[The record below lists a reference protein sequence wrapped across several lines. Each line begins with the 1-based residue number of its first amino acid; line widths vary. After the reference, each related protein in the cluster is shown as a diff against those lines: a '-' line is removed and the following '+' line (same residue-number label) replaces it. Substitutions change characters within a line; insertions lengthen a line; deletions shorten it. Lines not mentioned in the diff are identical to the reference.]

1 MKNFFSSILK
11 GYAMV
16 AACALALAVLI
27 VAVLFW
33 RGALTGERIQA
44 AVAVLRAKSPVPE
57 AASAPKDEFPEK
69 KFRELQRLEDRVVA
83 QMALLKA
90 EQEMMG
96 RKRRESLAVV
106 AEAKKAQADL
116 AQAGTDGEL
125 EANLPILSRMDG
137 AGIVVLMKSWD
148 DARFVRHLRALKPAK
163 AAEVVAAIQS
173 DPRFEQEF
181 RQAQPGTKTRAE
193 RLAEELQ
200 VPFRGAGG
208 VR

>member
-1 MKNFFSSILK
+1 MKNFFDALLK
-11 GYAMV
+11 GYAV
-16 AACALALAVLI
+16 IAAVALALATLI

-44 AVAVLRAKSPVPE
+44 AMGVLRAKSPV
-57 AASAPKDEFPEK
+57 AASAPKDEIPEK
-69 KFRELQRLEDRVVA
+69 TFRELQRLEDRVVA

-90 EQEMMG
+90 EQEGMG

-106 AEAKKAQADL
+106 AEAKKALAEL
-116 AQAGTDGEL
+116 AQAEMDGEL

-137 AGIVVLMKSWD
+137 AGIVVLMKGWD
-148 DARFVRHLRALKPAK
+148 DIRFVRHLRALKPAK
-163 AAEVVAAIQS
+163 AAEVVEAIQS

-181 RQAQPGTKTRAE
+181 RQAPPGTKTRAE